1 LTDRG
6 YVPRGP
12 DMASGPVDVGT
23 VADMDPNDR
32 GRVRCDRKDASD
44 GTLPWYASGATA
56 LRHQFAD

>member
-1 LTDRG
+1 
-6 YVPRGP
+6 
-12 DMASGPVDVGT
+12 MASGPADVGM
-23 VADMDPNDR
+23 VGDMDPNDR